1 MNRNNSHCERL
12 RTIVRSFPNITV
24 AVLADLVA
32 DEFIRG
38 DISEVSR
45 EAPVM
50 ILKHRERLLAPGGGA
65 NVVMN
70 LADLRV
76 NVLPV
81 GIVGEDEAGRMI
93 LQAFRGRKISLSG
106 IARLKGHNTPV
117 RTRIMAA
124 NARGSRQQVVRMD
137 RDSEPLSETHPAL
150 LNLVSSAREY
160 AKAADALLV
169 SDYGYGAATPR
180 LVTFIRSKGALDHVP
195 VTLDSRSRLLEYTGV
210 TAATLGADEAAA
222 ALKLPSG
229 SDEQMHSAGRE
240 LMKRMKLASLL
251 MTRGSDGMVAF
262 DGSKKPVE
270 IPMHASGQV
279 ADATGVGDTV
289 IAAFTAALAAGADTE
304 SAARLAGFASG
315 IVLTKQG
322 TATVS
327 QAELLNTLAD
337 LTAHGK

>member
-1 MNRNNSHCERL
+1 MNRNSSHNERL
-12 RTIVRSFPNITV
+12 RAIVRSFPNITV

-32 DEFIRG
+32 DEFVCG
-38 DISEVSR
+38 DISQVSS
-45 EAPVM
+45 EAPVL
-50 ILKHRERLLAPGGGA
+50 ILEHRERLVLPGGGA
-65 NVVMN
+65 NAVMN

-81 GIVGEDEAGRMI
+81 GIVGDDETGRLI
-93 LQAFRGRKISLSG
+93 LQAFRASKISVSG
-106 IARLKGHNTPV
+106 IARLKGHSTPV

-124 NARGSRQQVVRMD
+124 TRAARQQVVRVD
-137 RDSEPLSETHPAL
+137 RDSQPLSETHPAL

-195 VTLDSRSRLLEYTGV
+195 VTLDSRSRMLEYTGV
-210 TAATLGADEAAA
+210 TAVTLSEDEAAA

-229 SDEQMHSAGRE
+229 GDERLYSAGRE
-240 LMKRMKLASLL
+240 LIERMKLSSLVI
-251 MTRGSDGMVAF
+251 TRGSEGMLAF
-262 DGSKKPVE
+262 DRSKKPLE
-270 IPMHASGQV
+270 IPMHAPGQV
-279 ADATGVGDTV
+279 ADAIGVGDTL

-304 SAARLAGFASG
+304 SAARLAGFACG
-315 IVLTKQG
+315 IVLMKQG

-327 QAELLNTLAD
+327 QAELLNALAD
-337 LTAHGK
+337 VTAHAK